1 MSRLT
6 YSVISAEDYPDLLR
20 ENGISV
26 TVHFKL
32 LEHAKCHFRYG
43 AIMNSVAL
51 KRPMQTH
58 EISLRRNEKNMLF
71 LILKRA

>member
-26 TVHFKL
+26 TVRFKL
-32 LEHAKCHFRYG
+32 LEHAKCHFCYG
-43 AIMNSVAL
+43 VTMNSVVL
-51 KRPMQTH
+51 KCPMQTH
-58 EISLRRNEKNMLF
+58 EILLRRNEKNL
-71 LILKRA
+71 LL